1 MKSFSYSFLL
11 SLLIFILSACNTKTD
26 FSLIQNMD
34 LSVNPGDNFYQYAN
48 GKWLKETKLPDNRT
62 FFSASTELSLKNQ
75 RKLLNLIQNLNKS
88 NLADENSIEWKIN
101 QVYNMGMDTVSINK
115 LGSNP
120 ALVYLQYINS
130 AQSVYNIQSIIA
142 DMHILG
148 YNPLFSFFSRQDE
161 RNSSMIQANI
171 EQGGLGLPSRSF
183 YLSEN
188 YKPIQE
194 QYIEYIREL
203 FILTGVSESNAQTI
217 ANQVYQFETELAQ
230 YAEPFLD
237 VINPQKSYHKYSITD
252 LQEFAP
258 QIDWLTFFQRVG
270 WENPD
275 SVNLRQDQYVKNALT
290 LLDKYPIEAWKSYL
304 KWNFLNNSVE
314 YLDTKFEQTHFNF
327 YGKTLR
333 GQNEQTERANKM
345 VDLLNF
351 IMGEAVGQLYVQKYF
366 PEEAKIKMNEM
377 VSNLKTAFAN
387 RIDNLDWMSNETKI
401 KAKDKLNTMV
411 VKIGY
416 PDKWRDYSGLQI
428 SSENFF
434 KNMMSIQKFN
444 FKYDI
449 SKIGKPYNKYE
460 WLLPPQVVNA
470 YYNPNGNEMVFP
482 AAILQPPFFDMNAN
496 NDAVNYGAIGF
507 IISHEMTHG
516 FDNNGRKFDKNGN
529 MNNWWTEE
537 DEKAFNQNSKEI
549 IDAYSVF
556 KVNDSTF
563 VNGELTLSENIADFG
578 GLRIAYDAFKLTK
591 KGKSN
596 KVIKGFSADQRFLI
610 AYATISRQLMT
621 DKELS
626 MRLKGNVHSPGI
638 ARVNVNVSH
647 FDPFYKAFE
656 ISDTNKLYI
665 ESDKRVSI
673 W

>member
-1 MKSFSYSFLL
+1 MKSCLYSSLTL
-11 SLLIFILSACNTKTD
+11 LLIFILSACNKKD
-26 FSLIQNMD
+26 FSIIHNMD

-48 GKWLKETKLPDNRT
+48 GKWLKETKLPDDRT

-75 RKLLNLIQNLNKS
+75 KKLLNLIQNLNNS
-88 NLADENSIEWKIN
+88 NLTDENSIEWKIN

-120 ALVYLQYINS
+120 ALVYLQYIDS
-130 AQSVYNIQSIIA
+130 VQSIDDIQSIIA
-142 DMHILG
+142 DMHSLG
-148 YNPLFSFFSRQDE
+148 YTPLFSFFSRQDE

-171 EQGGLGLPSRSF
+171 EQSGLGLPSKSF
-183 YLSEN
+183 YLSEK
-188 YKPIQE
+188 YKHIQE
-194 QYIEYIREL
+194 QYIKYIREL
-203 FILTGVSESNAQTI
+203 FMLTGVRESNAQTI
-217 ANQVYQFETELAQ
+217 ANQVYQFETGLAQ

-290 LLDKYPIEAWKSYL
+290 LLDKFPIEAWKSYL

-314 YLDTKFEQTHFNF
+314 YLDTKFKQTHFNF

-351 IMGEAVGQLYVQKYF
+351 RMGEAVGQLYVQKYF
-366 PEEAKIKMNEM
+366 PEEAKVKMNEM

-387 RIDNLDWMSNETKI
+387 RIDSLDWMSNETKI

-434 KNMMSIQKFN
+434 KNMMSIRKFN
-444 FKYDI
+444 IKYDI

-496 NDAVNYGAIGF
+496 DDAVNYGAIGF

-537 DEKAFNQNSKEI
+537 DEKAFNQNSKKI

-626 MRLKGNVHSPGI
+626 MRLKRNVHSPGI

-647 FDPFYKAFE
+647 FDHFYKAFE